1 MEVTICDPLSIGG
14 AVLTLGSLAA
24 NSAASG
30 QVADARNDALA
41 AERIRQGGLDKE
53 AQALNTASQDRYKD
67 FGGQQ
72 EKKGGELADFYKG
85 ETAAAVDGAPKA
97 MPASSSNVTVQEQ
110 NVQKKKTD
118 AFNNQQADALGGLRA
133 FGDVMGGI
141 GRLQARD
148 ASQIGQI
155 GGFKRG
161 SANLLPLDLDAASQA
176 GGGMGTLGDL
186 LGGAGQLGISAGLSG
201 AGSGLFGG
209 GAPTVTGKAVP
220 FASAGT
226 KLPASTSTFGFNPYS
241 VY

>member
-1 MEVTICDPLSIGG
+1 MCDPISIGG

-41 AERIRQGGLDKE
+41 AERIRQQGFDKQS
-53 AQALNTASQDRYKD
+53 QALNAQSQDRYKD

-72 EKKGGELADFYKG
+72 DKKAGELADFYKG
-85 ETAAAVDGAPKA
+85 ETASAVEGAPQA
-97 MPASSSNVTVQEQ
+97 MPASSSNVTVREQ
-110 NVQKKKTD
+110 GVQKGKAD
-118 AFNNQQADALGGLRA
+118 AFNNQQADALGGLRS

-161 SANLLPLDLDAASQA
+161 SSNLLPLDLDAAQSAA
-176 GGGMGTLGDL
+176 GGLGTLGDI
-186 LGGAGQLGISAGLSG
+186 LGGAGQLGISAGLGG

-209 GAPTVTGKAVP
+209 GAPTVTGKALP
-220 FASAGT
+220 FAQAGA
-226 KLPASTSTFGFNPYS
+226 KVPGGASTFGFNPYS
-241 VY
+241 IY